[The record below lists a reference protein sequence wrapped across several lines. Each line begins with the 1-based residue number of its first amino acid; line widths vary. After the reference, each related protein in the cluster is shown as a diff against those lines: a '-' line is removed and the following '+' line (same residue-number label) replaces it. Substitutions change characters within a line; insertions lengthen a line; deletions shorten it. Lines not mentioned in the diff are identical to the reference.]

1 VTLDGRME
9 ESVDSKN
16 FTYFSLFHRYASYIH
31 DDVGNKRTLTTT
43 TTTKMKM
50 KSREEEDRQIYQ
62 LYLPGNNNNQ
72 KKKKK
77 NG

>member
-31 DDVGNKRTLTTT
+31 DDVGNERTLTTT
-43 TTTKMKM
+43 TTRMQIKMN
-50 KSREEEDRQIYQ
+50 SGEEEDRQIYQ
-62 LYLPGNNNNQ
+62 LYLPRNNNNQ
-72 KKKKK
+72 KKK
-77 NG
+77 NA